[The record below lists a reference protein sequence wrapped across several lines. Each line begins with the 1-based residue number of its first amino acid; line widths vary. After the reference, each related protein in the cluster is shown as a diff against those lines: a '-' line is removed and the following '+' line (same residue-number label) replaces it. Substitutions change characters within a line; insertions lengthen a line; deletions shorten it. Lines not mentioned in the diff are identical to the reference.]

1 MAPSVAPARPVTVAF
16 VHPGPLETETGGYAY
31 DRRII
36 AGLASAG
43 LAIAP
48 LRLDGAFPQPSAAE
62 VADALAR
69 LAATA
74 DDTVL
79 LADGLALGALP
90 AEGLRRLGRRMV
102 ALVHHPLAL
111 ETGLG
116 QEEAARLHAS
126 ERDALAACAAVIT
139 VSPETARTLVSD
151 YGVAPER
158 LTLALPGTEPAA
170 RVAADG
176 DPPRLIAV
184 GSLTPRKGYD
194 ILLAAVEQLADLD
207 FSLAIVGSPLL
218 APATAAEI
226 AARAAAVPGG
236 RVRLLGQLDSA
247 ALDRAYAQADVFV
260 HPSLYEGYGM
270 VLAEAMR
277 RGLPVI
283 CTTGGAAA
291 QTVPD
296 GAGIKLPP
304 GDADALAAALRSVI
318 SDPARRRALADAAF
332 AAGQRLPAWS
342 DTAAVIA
349 GVLKQVAP

>member
-1 MAPSVAPARPVTVAF
+1 MSVAF

-36 AGLASAG
+36 AELAEAG
-43 LAIAP
+43 FAIAP
-48 LRLDGAFPQPSAAE
+48 LRLDGSFPQPSAPQVEA
-62 VADALAR
+62 ALDR
-69 LAATA
+69 LAATPA
-74 DDTVL
+74 DTVL

-111 ETGLG
+111 ETGLS
-116 QEEAARLHAS
+116 EEAAARLHAL

-139 VSPETARTLVSD
+139 VSPETARTLVTG
-151 YGVAPER
+151 YGVPATR

-170 RVAADG
+170 RVPADG

-207 FSLAIVGSPLL
+207 FSLSIVGSPML
-218 APATAAEI
+218 APATAARI
-226 AARAAAVPGG
+226 AARAAALP
-236 RVRLLGQLDSA
+236 RRNVRLLGQLNRA
-247 ALDRAYAQADVFV
+247 ALDIAYAQADLFV

-277 RGLPVI
+277 RGLPII

-296 GAGIKLPP
+296 GCGIKLSP
-304 GDADALAAALRSVI
+304 GDVDALAAALRALI
-318 SDPARRRALADAAF
+318 TDAPRRRALADAAF

-342 DTAAVIA
+342 DTAAMIARVIEE
-349 GVLKQVAP
+349 VAP